1 MDRDTVD
8 WKGYWA
14 SCPTPFKRGDE
25 GLDLD
30 ALRALLEFYVGC
42 GFHGVLINGT
52 VGEWFSQSE
61 NERLTVAEAAIDQ
74 VAGRMTVVIGC
85 TAYTADEVASFGR
98 HAMASGADG
107 VEAERATVLQAV
119 P

>member
-1 MDRDTVD
+1 MDRDD
-8 WKGYWA
+8 
-14 SCPTPFKRGDE
+14 RGLE
-25 GLDLD
+25 GLLALVPDPVQARATRALDLD

-61 NERLTVAEAAIDQ
+61 SERQAVAETAIDQ

-85 TAYTADEVASFGR
+85 TAYTADEVAWLRTPRHGR
-98 HAMASGADG
+98 RG
-107 VEAERATVLQAV
+107 
-119 P
+119 